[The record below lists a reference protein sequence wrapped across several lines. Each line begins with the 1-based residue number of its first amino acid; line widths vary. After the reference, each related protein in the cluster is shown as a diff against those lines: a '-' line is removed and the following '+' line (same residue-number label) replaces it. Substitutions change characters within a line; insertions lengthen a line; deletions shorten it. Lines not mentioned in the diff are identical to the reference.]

1 MLNNLKL
8 NCAFLSQLGMKYSF
22 NAFMQFVG

>member
-1 MLNNLKL
+1 MLNNL